1 MCSGTIVVMR
11 VRAQHM
17 TQMTLAEH
25 DHMIEAFASD
35 RADQSFGIAVL
46 PWRSRRCRSVTN
58 AHRSNAARKCLAVD
72 PVPVTDEILWRAV
85 PTTCFRDLP
94 GDPFGS
100 RVRSDAEP
108 NDAPSVVLE
117 DQQCVQQPK

>member
-46 PWRSRRCRSVTN
+46 PWRSRRCRSIAN
-58 AHRSNAARKCLAVD
+58 AHRSNAARKRLAID
-72 PVPVTDEILWRAV
+72 AV
-85 PTTCFRDLP
+85 PITNQVSRRWVPAAGLRDLAS
-94 GDPFGS
+94 DPFGG
-100 RVRSDAEP
+100 RMGGDAKPHNSPAAVSE
-108 NDAPSVVLE
+108 NEQSV
-117 DQQCVQQPK
+117 

>member
-17 TQMTLAEH
+17 TQMTLSEH
-25 DHMIEAFASD
+25 DHMIKTLASD
-35 RADQSFGIAVL
+35 RADQTFDIAVL
-46 PWRSRRCRSVTN
+46 PRRSRRCRSVAN

-72 PVPVTDEILWRAV
+72 AVPVADEILWRAL
-85 PTTCFRDLP
+85 PTTCLADLP
-94 GDPFGS
+94 VGS

-108 NDAPSVVLE
+108 QDAPS
-117 DQQCVQQPK
+117 